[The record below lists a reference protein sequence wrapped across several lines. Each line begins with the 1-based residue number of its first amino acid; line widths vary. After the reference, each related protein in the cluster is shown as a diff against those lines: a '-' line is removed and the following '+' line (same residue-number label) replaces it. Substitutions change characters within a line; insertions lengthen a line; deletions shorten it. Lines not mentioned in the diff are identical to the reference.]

1 LVRIASLVTALAV
14 VLGCRASDPAANKA
28 RVLADAAMAEHCAS
42 NRVAC
47 GSLKFVGSER
57 DADLWLVEYESQA
70 YWFVVVVDST
80 GTTEITRTS
89 YM

>member
-1 LVRIASLVTALAV
+1 MVGTASLVAALV
-14 VLGCRASDPAANKA
+14 VVPACGASDPAANEA

-70 YWFVVVVDST
+70 YWYVVVVDST

>member
-1 LVRIASLVTALAV
+1 
-14 VLGCRASDPAANKA
+14 
-28 RVLADAAMAEHCAS
+28 
-42 NRVAC
+42 
-47 GSLKFVGSER
+47 VGSER